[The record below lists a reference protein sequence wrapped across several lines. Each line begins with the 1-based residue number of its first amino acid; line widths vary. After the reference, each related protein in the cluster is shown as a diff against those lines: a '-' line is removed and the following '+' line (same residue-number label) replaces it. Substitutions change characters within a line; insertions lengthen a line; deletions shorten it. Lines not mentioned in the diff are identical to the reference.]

1 MHPRTQE
8 LLQHLDDSR
17 LVLREAVDNV
27 PASLR
32 EKRPAVDRWSVAEVL
47 EHLSVVEAAVTRRVA
62 TLLSAARDQGL
73 GQESDTSSVLATFNL
88 TRVLD
93 RSRAV
98 TTSEAGR
105 PKQGLS
111 ATAAWAALDDT
122 RAAFRQAVV
131 EADGLALGTIVA
143 PHPALGPMNLY
154 HWIAFVGG
162 HELRHAAQI
171 REIESQLCH

>member
-17 LVLREAVDNV
+17 LVLRKAVDKV

-32 EKRPAVDRWSVAEVL
+32 EIRPAVDRWSVAEVL
-47 EHLSVVEAAVTRRVA
+47 EHLGVVEAAVTRRIS

-73 GQESDTSSVLATFNL
+73 GQERDTSSVLATFDL
-88 TRVLD
+88 PRVLD

-122 RAAFRQAVV
+122 RAVFRQTVV
-131 EADGLALGTIVA
+131 EADGLALGSIVA

-171 REIESQLCH
+171 REIGTQLCH

>member
-8 LLQHLDDSR
+8 LLQHLDESR
-17 LVLREAVDNV
+17 LVLREAVDKV
-27 PASLR
+27 PPSLR
-32 EKRPAVDRWSVAEVL
+32 EKSPAVDRWSVAEVL
-47 EHLSVVEAAVTRRVA
+47 EHLSVVEAAVTRRVS
-62 TLLSAARDQGL
+62 TLLSAAREQGL
-73 GQESDTSSVLATFNL
+73 RQESDTSSVLATFNL

-98 TTSEAGR
+98 TTSEVGR
-105 PKQGLS
+105 PKQGLN

-122 RAAFRQAVV
+122 RAAFRKIVV
-131 EADGLALGTIVA
+131 ETDGLALGTIVA
-143 PHPALGPMNLY
+143 PHPLLGPMNLY

-171 REIESQLCH
+171 REIGSQVCH